1 MKEQNQQ
8 LKIWG
13 GLGILYF
20 VWGSTYLAIRFMV
33 QSFPPVMGSGIRNMC
48 AGTILFI
55 WAILTKKYTKP
66 SKKHLLTMTLTG
78 TLMIT
83 LGNGFFTIAG
93 KWIPSSYAALFSA
106 LGPVVLVL
114 MLWFSN
120 IEKPQPKVILG
131 SLLGIVGVGILISLK
146 KLALKGYEQYY
157 MYGVVLMFIATIAFN
172 ASMVILKKAKL
183 PYSTPQV
190 SGIQMM
196 IGGGLSLIISFFLGD
211 FQHFAQIEVTSTAI
225 FALLYLIVIGSIV
238 AFNVFNWLIKVA
250 PPTLVST
257 YTYVNPLVAM
267 LLGWLLAGE
276 ELHPLM
282 IVAGGIIV
290 TAVALITTSKRK

>member
-1 MKEQNQQ
+1 
-8 LKIWG
+8 
-13 GLGILYF
+13 
-20 VWGSTYLAIRFMV
+20 
-33 QSFPPVMGSGIRNMC
+33 
-48 AGTILFI
+48 
-55 WAILTKKYTKP
+55 
-66 SKKHLLTMTLTG
+66 MTLTG

-157 MYGVVLMFIATIAFN
+157 IYGVVLMLIATIAFN

-196 IGGGLSLIISFFLGD
+196 IGGGLSLIISFF
-211 FQHFAQIEVTSTAI
+211 
-225 FALLYLIVIGSIV
+225 
-238 AFNVFNWLIKVA
+238 
-250 PPTLVST
+250 
-257 YTYVNPLVAM
+257 
-267 LLGWLLAGE
+267 
-276 ELHPLM
+276 
-282 IVAGGIIV
+282 
-290 TAVALITTSKRK
+290 